1 MVALVL
7 LAASTSA
14 ETQASVVSF
23 AVVVEASDAM
33 PGVVAMA
40 ADATS
45 KTNNDNEVNNDGEVD
60 GVSRTSDYHGR
71 GYGSHYKRRWCKHQK
86 KCRKH
91 RVLRYKPCRYY
102 SSRTLEAGGE
112 AAAAAEPEE
121 AAPMQAD
128 GVERADGEVLTGASD
143 RSGDY
148 DEKRGEYDGKYGK
161 YGRVHDGGYGK
172 YRKYWKYAGKKYG
185 GTYGKY
191 GRKYGKYIKYG
202 KSGKTYGEYGG
213 NSEQ

>member
-128 GVERADGEVLTGASD
+128 GVERAGGEVLTGASD
-143 RSGDY
+143 RSGDAKEHSGSSG
-148 DEKRGEYDGKYGK
+148 EKRPSASRSWN
-161 YGRVHDGGYGK
+161 GRVSGPESTLGTARHDQPISAAPSTNQK
-172 YRKYWKYAGKKYG
+172 PE
-185 GTYGKY
+185 
-191 GRKYGKYIKYG
+191 IPLF
-202 KSGKTYGEYGG
+202 
-213 NSEQ
+213 